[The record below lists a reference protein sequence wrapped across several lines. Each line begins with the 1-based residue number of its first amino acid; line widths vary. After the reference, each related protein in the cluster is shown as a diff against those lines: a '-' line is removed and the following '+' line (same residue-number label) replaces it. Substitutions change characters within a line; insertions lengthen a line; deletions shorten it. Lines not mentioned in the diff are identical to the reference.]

1 MTHAG
6 AAHGKIVISDGALH
20 ACNTTGCALE
30 AMATCDPCS
39 LFAPIPTG
47 FEVDAGIDE
56 PLPKH
61 TKHAEDEL

>member
-1 MTHAG
+1 M
-6 AAHGKIVISDGALH
+6 
-20 ACNTTGCALE
+20 E